1 MADSTHCHHEHSPP
15 ALVAHRGDARRY
27 PENTVPSI
35 RAALEAG
42 VRAVEFDVQFTRDEV
57 PVVLHDA
64 NLRRTTGVDAEIF
77 DLDADRVRSIRIG
90 DGVTVP
96 TLAEMVA
103 ELRAWPHATAFV
115 ELKRASLDRFGVE
128 PVVRRVLDELRPVL
142 DNAVV
147 ISFDIGAV
155 DLARLQGG
163 VRIGWVLEAWDEAVL
178 AEAVTLGPEYLFCD
192 MPLAGDPLWPGP
204 WQWVVYGVET
214 ADDAMAMA
222 ARGADLVETMAVGEL
237 LGALEPR
244 SDGPV

>member
-1 MADSTHCHHEHSPP
+1 MTDLTQCHREHPLP
-15 ALVAHRGDARRY
+15 ALVAHRGDAGRY
-27 PENTVPSI
+27 PENTVASI

-42 VRAVEFDVQFTRDEV
+42 VGAVEFDVQLTADRV

-64 NLRRTTGVDAEIF
+64 NLQRTTGVDAEVL
-77 DLDADRVRSIRIG
+77 DVDADRVRAIETG

-103 ELRAWPHATAFV
+103 ELRAWPDAIAFV
-115 ELKRASLDRFGVE
+115 EIKRASIRRFGVG
-128 PVVRRVLDELRPVL
+128 PVVDRVLDELRPVM

-147 ISFDIGAV
+147 VSFDREAV
-155 DLARLQGG
+155 ALARRRGG
-163 VRIGWVLEAWDEAVL
+163 ARIGWVIEAWDDAVL
-178 AEAVTLGPEYLFCD
+178 ADAEALGPEYLFCD
-192 MPLAGDPLWPGP
+192 MPIAGDRLWPGP

-222 ARGADLVETMAVGEL
+222 ARGADFVETMAVGEL

-244 SDGPV
+244 RDGPV

>member
-1 MADSTHCHHEHSPP
+1 MTNLTHCHHENTPP
-15 ALVAHRGDARRY
+15 ALVAHRGDAGRY
-27 PENTVPSI
+27 PENTVPAI

-42 VRAVEFDVQFTRDEV
+42 VRAVEFDVQFTRDAV
-57 PVVLHDA
+57 PVILHDA
-64 NLRRTTGVDAEIF
+64 NLRRTTGVDAEVF
-77 DLDADRVRSIRIG
+77 DLDADRVRAIETG

-103 ELRAWPHATAFV
+103 ELRAWPDGTAFV
-115 ELKRASLDRFGVE
+115 EIKRASVRRFGVG
-128 PVVRRVLDELRPVL
+128 PVVERVLDELRPVM

-147 ISFDIGAV
+147 ISFDREAV
-155 DLARLQGG
+155 TLARRLGG
-163 VRIGWVLEAWDEAVL
+163 TRIGWVIEAWDDAVL
-178 AEAVTLGPEYLFCD
+178 ADAQALGPEYLFCD
-192 MPLAGDPLWPGP
+192 MPIAGDRLWPGP